1 VTGAAASTGG
11 GQAVLM
17 TVGLVVFGGLLVL
30 VGRRTRRGGRTAPEA
45 GPGRPGPRARR
56 LDDSGPYV
64 LDVTE
69 EVRRR
74 RAGQRMVDARPT
86 EPFDVSS
93 IF

>member
-1 VTGAAASTGG
+1 
-11 GQAVLM
+11 M

-30 VGRRTRRGGRTAPEA
+30 VGRRSRRGGRAA
-45 GPGRPGPRARR
+45 GTKAGGR

-64 LDVTE
+64 MDVTE

-74 RAGQRMVDARPT
+74 RAADSRPT